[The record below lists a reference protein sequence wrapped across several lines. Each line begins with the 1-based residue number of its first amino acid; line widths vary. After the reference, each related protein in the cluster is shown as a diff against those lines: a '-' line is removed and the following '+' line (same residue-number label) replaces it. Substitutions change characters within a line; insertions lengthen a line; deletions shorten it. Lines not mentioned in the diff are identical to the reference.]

1 MILTDVQTALPLPG
15 DSEEGSD
22 KLPPVGFGVHVHAE
36 VHGSLQELTQRS
48 LMYTPITTHLPSLI
62 CNTELFQSSSRG
74 KMETCLQYLH
84 NIILFV
90 SSHLNTKQRYNIT
103 FYFTNNMEIMLNL
116 SLHLVYKV
124 SVDTVGE
131 LLDEGVHDQLQ
142 VGPCVC
148 LLILLFY
155 TYKNKGLLTFTLQTD
170 ET

>member
-1 MILTDVQTALPLPG
+1 
-15 DSEEGSD
+15 
-22 KLPPVGFGVHVHAE
+22 
-36 VHGSLQELTQRS
+36 
-48 LMYTPITTHLPSLI
+48 
-62 CNTELFQSSSRG
+62 
-74 KMETCLQYLH
+74 MEKCLQYLH